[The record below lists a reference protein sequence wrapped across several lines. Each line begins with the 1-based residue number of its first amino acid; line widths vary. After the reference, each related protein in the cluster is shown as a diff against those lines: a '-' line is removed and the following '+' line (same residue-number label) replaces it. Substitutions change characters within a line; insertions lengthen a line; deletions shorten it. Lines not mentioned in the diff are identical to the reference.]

1 MENIGYEKKD
11 INEEAYKLM
20 KKLMIREKLHEL
32 CGQEV
37 TIYIDRPIGSIHPN
51 NNDIIYK
58 VNYGYIKEITALD
71 NEYQDAYLLGV
82 DEPVKMHRG
91 KIIALIE
98 REDDIEDKLVISVGK
113 TYTIDEIKELVDF
126 QEKFFKTNIILL

>member
-20 KKLMIREKLHEL
+20 KKMIIRDKLLKLIGE
-32 CGQEV
+32 EV
-37 TIYIDRPIGSIHPN
+37 TIYIDRPIGSRHP

-126 QEKFFKTNIILL
+126 QEKFFKTKIISL

>member
-82 DEPVKMHRG
+82 DEPVKMHKG

-126 QEKFFKTNIILL
+126 QEKFFKTKIISL

>member
-126 QEKFFKTNIILL
+126 QEKFFKTKIISL

>member
-32 CGQEV
+32 CEQEV

-51 NNDIIYK
+51 NHDIIYK
-58 VNYGYIKEITALD
+58 VNYGYIKEIIALD

-126 QEKFFKTNIILL
+126 QEKFFKTKIISL

>member
-1 MENIGYEKKD
+1 MWTRSYN
-11 INEEAYKLM
+11 
-20 KKLMIREKLHEL
+20 
-32 CGQEV
+32 
-37 TIYIDRPIGSIHPN
+37 YIDRPIGSRHPN
-51 NNDIIYK
+51 HQDIVYE
-58 VNYGYIKEITALD
+58 VNYGYIKEIIALD

-126 QEKFFKTNIILL
+126 QEKFFKTKIISL